1 MSSSSTL
8 ASCSPRVTIEI
19 NDALRDVLRATSE
32 SSAADESLRRRA
44 SVAARETTVDYRV
57 VFDACAHARRT
68 MRKSEWGK
76 TIVRVNARAKSL
88 RFDVDRDA
96 ETRELTEEEQTAR
109 REHRERMRALRDAVE
124 EQRYEMMTRDV
135 ARSRRANANSMSSF
149 AMGVKEETRAYAFA
163 AHVATVMFAFAAAGY
178 VGGGAVER
186 AANGAAWARGLCAAL
201 GAALGLFTEAGL
213 MILRETRV

>member
-32 SSAADESLRRRA
+32 SSDADESLRRRA

-149 AMGVKEETRAYAFA
+149 AMGGEEETRADAFA
-163 AHVATVMFAFAAAGY
+163 ALVAKAGMRAVVFERHYRAGGCTHAFSEI
-178 VGGGAVER
+178 GGGGVQSRPRLLNVASMP
-186 AANGAAWARGLCAAL
+186 
-201 GAALGLFTEAGL
+201 T
-213 MILRETRV
+213 

>member
-76 TIVRVNARAKSL
+76 TIVRVNARAKEPSI
-88 RFDVDRDA
+88 RRRSRRGDA
-96 ETRELTEEEQTAR
+96 GTHRGGTDGAAGTSRTRR
-109 REHRERMRALRDAVE
+109 VRDAVE

-135 ARSRRANANSMSSF
+135 ARSRRANTNTMPSF

-163 AHVATVMFAFAAAGY
+163 APTPVMFALRRRRDTSARRGGTCGERCG
-178 VGGGAVER
+178 VGRGCVRLWER
-186 AANGAAWARGLCAAL
+186 R
-201 GAALGLFTEAGL
+201 
-213 MILRETRV
+213 

>member
-68 MRKSEWGK
+68 MRKSE
-76 TIVRVNARAKSL
+76 
-88 RFDVDRDA
+88 
-96 ETRELTEEEQTAR
+96 
-109 REHRERMRALRDAVE
+109 
-124 EQRYEMMTRDV
+124 
-135 ARSRRANANSMSSF
+135 
-149 AMGVKEETRAYAFA
+149 
-163 AHVATVMFAFAAAGY
+163 
-178 VGGGAVER
+178 
-186 AANGAAWARGLCAAL
+186 
-201 GAALGLFTEAGL
+201 
-213 MILRETRV
+213 